1 MANSAYSA
9 EWSEVFDALE
19 KNGIRFGYLFGP
31 APNTSTAGLVG
42 TTAALLPIYKKYF
55 VETNLTTSIR
65 VAPKLSAENFWL
77 YKEYTN
83 MDMNDVID
91 MISVIYKWID
101 QSISFE
107 WMIAP
112 ARVSPAELY
121 SYYFKAWRQGV
132 KTVYYVRSLSAEVEG
147 CVSCSG

>member
-1 MANSAYSA
+1 
-9 EWSEVFDALE
+9 
-19 KNGIRFGYLFGP
+19 
-31 APNTSTAGLVG
+31 
-42 TTAALLPIYKKYF
+42 
-55 VETNLTTSIR
+55 
-65 VAPKLSAENFWL
+65 
-77 YKEYTN
+77 

-107 WMIAP
+107 WMIDP
-112 ARVSPAELY
+112 SKVSPRELY
-121 SYYFKAWRQGV
+121 GYYFKAWRQGI